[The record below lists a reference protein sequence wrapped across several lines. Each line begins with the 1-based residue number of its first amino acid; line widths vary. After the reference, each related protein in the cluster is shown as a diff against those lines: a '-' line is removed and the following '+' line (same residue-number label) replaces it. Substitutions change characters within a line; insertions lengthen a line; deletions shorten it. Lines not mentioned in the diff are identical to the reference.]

1 MTSLPVLPLS
11 VAYPLNELLTNAYVP
26 AVVISMA
33 CFVPLDMKVHP
44 DIVAGLLAIIAF
56 ALSFVLSMVQP
67 LKVAPPWVMRLH
79 RLNVELLM
87 VLPERKSNVPISVN
101 EQLSTFTSALSVTTR
116 FPRDTVPSARKD
128 TDVQSTRLVALR
140 ISMTLKPAET

>member
-44 DIVAGLLAIIAF
+44 EIVAGLLAIIAF
-56 ALSFVLSMVQP
+56 ALSFVLSIVQP
-67 LKVAPPWVMRLH
+67 LNVAPPCVIKLH
-79 RLNVELLM
+79 RLNVEVFIVEL
-87 VLPERKSNVPISVN
+87 ERKLNVPTSVN
-101 EQLSTFTSALSVTTR
+101 VHPSQFTSAL
-116 FPRDTVPSARKD
+116 
-128 TDVQSTRLVALR
+128 
-140 ISMTLKPAET
+140 